1 MTQRKSFG
9 IDTQLDA
16 AEFLTGQWATKP
28 LDADLMSD
36 AHFDEKYASASAIAD
51 AKAAYGR
58 AKNARKGQK
67 PEPRNAQPK
76 KIRKEPRI
84 LALPS
89 AVDEA
94 YSLIHRAYVQAC
106 TNAGTPLDPNS
117 LGIAQWARDLLAE
130 AYEAQQQQEQQQ

>member
-1 MTQRKSFG
+1 MTKRSFG

-16 AEFLTGQWATKP
+16 AEFLTGRWATKP
-28 LDADLMSD
+28 LEADLMTAPD
-36 AHFDEKYASASAIAD
+36 FDVKYAAASAIAD

-58 AKNARKGQK
+58 AKNARKEQK
-67 PEPRNAQPK
+67 PEQRNAQPK
-76 KIRKEPRI
+76 KIRKETRM
-84 LALPS
+84 LALPL
-89 AVDEA
+89 AVEEA

>member
-28 LDADLMSD
+28 LDADLMSGAD
-36 AHFDEKYASASAIAD
+36 FDVKYAAASAIAD

-67 PEPRNAQPK
+67 PEQRNAQPK
-76 KIRKEPRI
+76 KIHREPRI
-84 LALPS
+84 MALPS

-106 TNAGTPLDPNS
+106 TNAGTPLDPNA
-117 LGIAQWARDLLAE
+117 LGIAQWARDLLAD
-130 AYEAQQQQEQQQ
+130 AYEAQQQQEQQR